1 MGVRSRLPQAYYDL
15 ATLLDAGVPIL
26 RSFDI
31 VIDGQE
37 GRFRD
42 VLAQVRE
49 SLSQGSSLSE
59 AMNRHPHVFPEL
71 DRTLLEAA
79 ETSGSLGE
87 SFKMLSQWHEF
98 VRKMTRRTLAK
109 MIYPF
114 VVLHIAAMVLPF
126 PALFLGRIGL
136 LGYLVKALRILLI
149 LYVPTVLIVAAV
161 SLRRRVDML
170 RLPLDLLV
178 LRIPILNQAE
188 RHFSIC
194 RYAKAFNLL
203 YKAGVPI
210 TECARRATRATGNT
224 VLAGL
229 FAGGTISAI
238 EGRTVVDGL
247 SSRLPAEYRDL
258 WQIGEETG
266 ELDKTVDKIAE
277 ISGDRADLFFN
288 EFARWLA
295 ITVEFFIIVIM
306 VVLIFLTA
314 RQIPSFSGGGI

>member
-1 MGVRSRLPQAYYDL
+1 MGSRTRLVQAYYDL
-15 ATLLDAGVPIL
+15 SALLDAGVPIL
-26 RSFDI
+26 RSLDI
-31 VIDGQE
+31 VIE
-37 GRFRD
+37 GRQGYFKH
-42 VLAQVRE
+42 VLAQIRE
-49 SLSQGSSLSE
+49 SLSQGSSLCE
-59 AMNRHPHVFPEL
+59 AMNRHPRVFPEL
-71 DRTLLEAA
+71 DRALLEAA

-87 SFKMLSQWHEF
+87 SLKMLSQWHEF
-98 VRKMTRRTLAK
+98 VGKMTRRTLAK

-114 VVLHIAAMVLPF
+114 VVLHIAAMILPL

-210 TECARRATRATGNT
+210 TECAQRATRAVGNT

-229 FAGGTISAI
+229 FAGGATSAR
-238 EGRTVVDGL
+238 EGRTVVDGF

-295 ITVEFFIIVIM
+295 ITFEFFMIAIL

-314 RQIPSFSGGGI
+314 SQIPSFSGGGI

>member
-1 MGVRSRLPQAYYDL
+1 MDSRTRLAQAYYDL
-15 ATLLDAGVPIL
+15 SVLLDAGVPIL
-26 RSFDI
+26 RSLDI
-31 VIDGQE
+31 VIEGQQ
-37 GRFRD
+37 GYLKH
-42 VLAQVRE
+42 VLLQMRE
-49 SLSQGSSLSE
+49 SLSQGSSFSE
-59 AMNRHPHVFPEL
+59 VMSRHPRLFPEL

-87 SFKMLSQWHEF
+87 SLKMLSQWHEF

-126 PALFLGRIGL
+126 PALFLGQLGL

-149 LYVPTVLIVAAV
+149 LYVPVVLIVAAV
-161 SLRRRVDML
+161 SLRRRVDRL

-188 RHFSIC
+188 RHFSVC

-210 TECARRATRATGNT
+210 TECTQRATRATGNT

-229 FAGGTISAI
+229 FAGGTVSAR
-238 EGRTVVDGL
+238 EGRTVVDGF
-247 SSRLPAEYRDL
+247 SARLPAEYRDL

-277 ISGDRADLFFN
+277 ISGDRADLYFN

-295 ITVEFFIIVIM
+295 ITVEFFIMVIM

-314 RQIPSFSGGGI
+314 RQIPSFSGNF